1 MALAD
6 KIAKAVGKPFPKI
19 GGDVTFRVISTGAYN
34 TTTGAVTETAS
45 DTTIKGALDSVSEQ
59 EVNELVQASDKK
71 LTVPASSFSSRP
83 STADKVV
90 ISSVV
95 HQVIAVNVT
104 EMQNVDIAYELI
116 LRA

>member
-34 TTTGAVTETAS
+34 TPTGAVTETAS

-95 HQVIAVNVT
+95 HQIIAVNVT
-104 EMQNVDIAYELI
+104 EMQNVDIAYDLI

>member
-19 GGDVTFRVISTGAYN
+19 GGDVSFRVISTGTYN
-34 TTTGAVTETAS
+34 YETGAVTETAT
-45 DTTIKGALDSVSEQ
+45 DTTIKGALDAVSAQ
-59 EVNELVQASDKK
+59 EVNELVQATDKK
-71 LTVPASSFSSRP
+71 LTVPASSFTTRP

-95 HQVIAVNVT
+95 HQIIAVNVT
-104 EMQNVDIAYELI
+104 EMQNVDISYDLI

>member
-19 GGDVTFRVISTGAYN
+19 GGSVTYRKISNGTYN
-34 TTTGAVTETAS
+34 ATSGTISETET

-59 EVNELVQASDKK
+59 EVNELIQASDKK

-95 HQVIAVNVT
+95 HQIIAVNVT
-104 EMQNVDIAYELI
+104 EMQNVDIAYDLI

>member
-1 MALAD
+1 MY
-6 KIAKAVGKPFPKI
+6 K
-19 GGDVTFRVISTGAYN
+19 RQ
-34 TTTGAVTETAS
+34 AS
-45 DTTIKGALDSVSEQ
+45 DTTIKGALDSVSDQ

-95 HQVIAVNVT
+95 HQIIAVNVT